1 MGIRLEEQF
10 ASLLS
15 GGGLILAV
23 YLGTQHLTSIQ
34 NFLLPLGP
42 LEICAVGALMWL
54 HAKWRRATHTNH

>member
-15 GGGLILAV
+15 GGGLIFAAYV
-23 YLGTQHLTSIQ
+23 GTQHLSSIQ

-42 LEICAVGALMWL
+42 LEICAGGVLLWL
-54 HAKWRRATHTNH
+54 HAKWRRATHANR